1 MAIVLDGVRRT
12 DLPLAARN
20 LVDLLRIRAAE
31 QGTKP
36 GYVFLDDG
44 EREGARLSYGDL
56 DRRARAIAT
65 HLTALGLTR
74 ERALL
79 LYPPGLDYI
88 EAFFGC
94 LYAGVVAVPAYPPSG
109 RHLQRLQS
117 IFRDARPAA
126 ILTTEALR
134 QRFENEAGE
143 QSARIPCPWA
153 ATDVISS
160 EQAEAW
166 RAHAPQPD
174 QIAFLQYTSGST
186 GDPRGVMVTHAN
198 LISNQALIEKSFGHD
213 ERCDLVGWL
222 PLYHDMGLI
231 GNILQ
236 PLYIGATAYL
246 MSPMAF
252 LEKPLRWLKAIS
264 AYRAHT
270 SGGPNFAFDLCARK
284 IKDEDKRD
292 LDLSHWR
299 IAFSGAEPV
308 RASTFDRFARA
319 FAGAGFR
326 RDSFYPCYGL
336 AEATLV
342 ATAPTHRRPLPI
354 IEVDRQALEARRIVP
369 SQGAK
374 STAVVGCGHGWP
386 GYEVKIVDPESTKLC
401 APGEVGEIWIAGPG
415 VAQGYWNRPD
425 DTARVFGAT
434 IAGGNGRAYLRTGDL
449 GFMEQSEIFV
459 AGRLKDLIIVAGRN
473 FHPQDIECVIDEQ
486 IDGLR
491 RGCTAAFSAT
501 IDDRE
506 ALIVVA
512 EPDRSFLAAL
522 ENGGGDALLRKIS
535 ACVANEVDIEPTDIL
550 LVQPGSVPKT
560 SSGKLRR
567 AECRQR
573 YLSGDLR
580 TLARTH
586 LSAPPAAAE
595 RAAPAEAFL
604 REALSY
610 LAPAQKAALLTRFLI
625 SRVARSLGA
634 PESDFDAAS
643 SLSRSGLSS
652 LRAIEVKHS
661 LDSVLGIE
669 TPIGILLSDASF
681 AEAAEALA
689 GLADDDASTAR
700 EAART
705 PDPRALSYSQRA
717 IWTVHRLD
725 AASSAYNLH
734 LALDID
740 ETLDFDC
747 FRRALSLLVERHAQ
761 LRTVYR
767 SGSDGVG
774 QEALP
779 LEALA
784 DRLRLEDA
792 TAWTATEL
800 NGALSREA
808 QRPFDL
814 DAQAPFRIIL
824 YRRGDGGS
832 TLLFVAH
839 HIAVDLWSLLLL
851 ISQLDAAYCTLE
863 AGGRFAPPTSG
874 EYGAFVRREAN
885 YLASSAAERDWS
897 YWRDQLSGPLPSL
910 ELPTD
915 FPRPSIPD
923 YVGGSA
929 PLRLDRETTHRLKER
944 AKREGVSLFSLLLA
958 AYFALLHRV
967 TGQSDL
973 VVGAPTS
980 GRLGSETVGLVGNCV
995 NPVALRV
1002 RAQSQDSFDDL
1013 LHRTHATVRGAL
1025 RHQQFP
1031 FPLIV
1036 ERLQPER
1043 NESQWPIYQSWFVLQ
1058 QAQAEAPADFAAL
1071 ALGED
1076 GAPFSFCGRRARS
1089 SRLRERVQMFDLAV
1103 MAAEVGEE
1111 LLLSFQ
1117 FETQLFT
1124 ATTIERLTRRYHAL
1138 LAGVLDDPQAR
1149 IGDLP
1154 FLEEAERRELLL
1166 DWNDTSAEFPHDLC
1180 IHELFEAQ
1188 AQRTPDAVAAIFG
1201 EDALTYGEL
1210 NARASRLARY
1220 LIGLGVGP
1228 ETIVGL
1234 CVERSLEMVVAL
1246 LGVLKA
1252 GGAYLPLDPD
1262 YPAERLAYM
1271 IADASPRLVLTQE
1284 RLAERL
1290 PAGTPILRLDA
1301 DREQFESASAEALGR
1316 RAAPQN
1322 LAYVIYT
1329 SGSTG
1334 KPKGVAAP
1342 HHGVVNRVD
1351 WMQKRY
1357 GLTAEDTVLQKTPL
1371 GFDVSAWELFWPLQ
1385 AGARLALA
1393 APNDHREPA
1402 RLAELIQRHSVT
1414 TLHFVPSMLRA
1425 FMSVVD
1431 MAPLGSLRRVIC
1443 SGEELPAAAAQS
1455 FRAATAAELHNLYGP
1470 TEASIDVSAYRCAP
1484 DDATALSSE
1493 ENTTERAKLESLRLD
1508 PKRKGSGERVPIGR
1522 PISNIRLYILDA
1534 GFEPVAVGVA
1544 GELCIG
1550 GVGLARGYLG
1560 RADLTAER
1568 FVANPFVAG
1577 ERMYR
1582 TGDLVR
1588 WRRDGNIEFLGRID
1602 HQVKIRGFR
1611 IELGEIEAALQRRPD
1626 VRDAVAV
1633 AWADGSGDKRLAAYV
1648 TGEGELDFEAV
1659 KTALRR
1665 ELPDY
1670 MVPQLFVR
1678 LDALPLTASGKL
1690 DRKALPAPDP
1700 DAQSRRDYAA
1710 PRTPTEETLCR
1721 VFAEVLGVERVG
1733 VDDGFFALGGDSIRA
1748 IQAAS
1753 RLRQAGYELT
1763 PRQLFQHPTVR
1774 LLAPGLTLG
1783 AEAAPKSEAER
1794 ALAQFAA
1801 PFALA
1806 ELEPD
1811 EIDGILHRHGDVE
1824 DLYPLTPMQE
1834 GMLFHALSQTGT
1846 GLYHMQERYEIRGP
1860 LDVEAF
1866 ASAWRRVIG
1875 RHAALRTSFEWD
1887 VKARAHQ
1894 VVHSRVDLPVDIID
1908 LRHLSDADQL
1918 SYIDRLLSRER
1929 EDGFDLSI
1937 APLMRIK
1944 IIRVGDDRHI
1954 CVRSFHHIIMDDWCT
1969 SPLLLDVRRHY
1980 AAELKGEPVDVEPP
1994 GQFRDYIAWLRT
2006 KDLASAESFWRRY
2019 LEGFSE
2025 PTPLVGARAT
2035 EVTAEAAASVDDVVV
2050 TLSAE
2055 DRRKL
2060 EELARRHLL
2069 TVNTFVQGALALL
2082 LGRYADVDEVAFGV
2096 TVAGRPIDLPSSET
2110 ALGLFINGLPLR
2122 VRIRPDQPIIDWLKK
2137 IMTSNLEMRQHEFVS
2152 QSMIQ
2157 SWSSIPRANAL
2168 LFQHLLTFENAPI
2181 DPSLRGEKDILDI
2194 DLLQLRVHTNYPL
2207 TFVAIPGDTLT
2218 LRLTYD
2224 RERFEASTIGRMAT
2238 HFQRALEELI
2248 AKSDGRVGDVQ
2259 LLAPAELR
2267 RAVVEWNDTDHD
2279 YGEPLDLVQRFE
2291 AQAARHPDTVAAAC
2305 EGETLTYR
2313 ALDERT
2319 NHIASALVEAGVGR
2333 DSLVALWDT
2342 RGLSFLAAMLGV
2354 FKAGAA
2360 YLPLDPAYPDGRI
2373 LQVLKE
2379 AEVEWILAGTDHLER
2394 ASALCEALD
2403 EAERPLLIAPM
2414 TSGEATTTRS
2424 PRRNEPRN
2432 LAFVIFTSGSTGK
2445 PKGVMVEHR
2454 GMFNNLITKERAL
2467 NLTADDVIAQTA
2479 SQCFDISVWQFLTAI
2494 AIGARVEIFPDEI
2507 SRDPQRLL
2515 EEIDRRGVT
2524 ILEAVPSMI
2533 KALLDV
2539 VEDGERLAR
2548 LRWLLPCGEAF
2559 TPELCR
2565 RFMAR
2570 FPNIHLLNA
2579 YGPAECSD
2587 DVSYYPID
2595 AAPEGDDLSVPIGRP
2610 VDNTQIYILNRRL
2623 DLAPPGV
2630 AGEICVGG
2638 VQVGRGYLRRP
2649 ELTAQSFV
2657 PDPFGPSG
2665 SILYRTGDLG
2675 RYRPNGVIE
2684 FLGRADHQVKIRGHR
2699 IEPGEIEAC
2708 LVTHPLVEA
2717 ACVVARRL
2725 SKGAHGLIAY
2735 VVAPQLDASA
2745 LREHVLQTL
2754 PDFMVPSAFV
2764 CMDALPLISNGK
2776 VDRDKL
2782 PEVDAFAHVS
2792 RAYVAPR
2799 NATEEILCEIWAE
2812 ALETPRVGVEDNFFE
2827 LGGHSLLA
2835 IRLRSRIRSAFGIE
2849 MPLPVVFEAST
2860 VAKLAERVEDLIL
2873 ADIEELS
2880 DAEASRR
2887 AQEMAEARV

>member
-1 MAIVLDGVRRT
+1 MSIVLDGVRKAE
-12 DLPLAARN
+12 LPLAARN

-31 QGTKP
+31 QATKP

-44 EREGARLSYGDL
+44 EREGARLSYADL

-65 HLTALGLTR
+65 HLTALGPTGA
-74 ERALL
+74 RALL

-94 LYAGVVAVPAYPPSG
+94 LYAGVIAVPAYPPSG

-143 QSARIPCPWA
+143 QLARIPCSWT

-166 RAHAPQPD
+166 RAHAPEPD

-198 LISNQALIEKSFGHD
+198 LLSNQALIKESFGHD
-213 ERCDLVGWL
+213 ERSDLVGWL

-264 AYRAHT
+264 TYRAHT
-270 SGGPNFAFDLCARK
+270 SGGPNFAFDLCVRK
-284 IKDEDKRD
+284 IKEEEKRD

-308 RASTFDRFARA
+308 RASTLDRFARG
-319 FAGAGFR
+319 FAISGFR

-342 ATAPTHRRPLPI
+342 VTAPTRDRPLPI
-354 IEVDRQALEARRIVP
+354 VEVDRQALEARRVAP

-386 GYEVKIVDPESTKLC
+386 GYDVQIVDPESTSIC
-401 APGEVGEIWIAGPG
+401 APGEIGEIWVAGPG
-415 VAQGYWNRPD
+415 VALGYWNRPD

-434 IAGGNGRAYLRTGDL
+434 VAEGDGRAYLRTGDL
-449 GFMEQSEIFV
+449 GFLERGEIFV

-486 IDGLR
+486 IEGLR
-491 RGCTAAFSAT
+491 RGSTAAFPVT

-512 EPDRSFLAAL
+512 EPDRSHLGAL
-522 ENGGGDALLRKIS
+522 ENSGGEALFRNIRT
-535 ACVANEVDIEPTDIL
+535 CVVNEIDVEPADIV

-573 YLSGDLR
+573 YLSGELR
-580 TLARTH
+580 TLARAH
-586 LSAPPAAAE
+586 SAAPSSAAVAEQSSAE
-595 RAAPAEAFL
+595 RADAFL

-634 PESDFDAAS
+634 PESDFS
-643 SLSRSGLSS
+643 PTTLLSRSGLSS

-661 LDSVLGIE
+661 LDSALGIE
-669 TPIGILLSDASF
+669 TPIGVLLSDASF

-689 GLADDDASTAR
+689 RLADDDASSAR
-700 EAART
+700 EVALA
-705 PDPRALSYSQRA
+705 PDPRALSHSQHA
-717 IWTVHRLD
+717 MWTVHQLD
-725 AASSAYNLH
+725 AASNVYNLH

-740 ETLDFDC
+740 GPLDFAR
-747 FRRALSLLVERHAQ
+747 FHRALSSVVERHAQ

-767 SGSDGVG
+767 SGSDGVT

-779 LEALA
+779 LEELA
-784 DRLRLEDA
+784 DWLRREDA
-792 TAWTATEL
+792 TAWTSAEL
-800 NGALSREA
+800 EGALSQEA
-808 QRPFDL
+808 RRPFDL
-814 DAQAPFRIIL
+814 DAQAPFRIVV
-824 YRRGDGGS
+824 YSRGDGGS

-851 ISQLDAAYCTLE
+851 VSQLDAAYLAPE
-863 AGGRFAPPTSG
+863 AGDGFAPPASG
-874 EYGAFVRREAN
+874 DYAEFTRREAN
-885 YLASSAAERDWS
+885 YLASPAAERDWS
-897 YWRDQLSGPLPSL
+897 YWSDQLRGPLPAL

-915 FPRPSIPD
+915 FPRPSVPD
-923 YVGGSA
+923 YAGGSA
-929 PLRLDRETTHRLKER
+929 PLRLDHETTHRLKEL

-958 AYFALLHRV
+958 GYFALLQRV
-967 TGQSDL
+967 TGQPDL

-980 GRLGSETVGLVGNCV
+980 GRLGLETIGLVGNCV

-1002 RAQSQDSFDDL
+1002 RALPQDSFEGL
-1013 LHRTHATVRGAL
+1013 LRATHATVRGAL
-1025 RHQQFP
+1025 EHQQFP

-1036 ERLQPER
+1036 DRLQPER
-1043 NESQWPIYQSWFVLQ
+1043 HENQWPIYQSWFVLQ
-1058 QAQAEAPADFAAL
+1058 QAQSEAPAEFAAL

-1076 GAPFSFCGRRARS
+1076 GPSFSFCGRTARS
-1089 SRLRERVQMFDLAV
+1089 STLRERVEMFDLAV
-1103 MAAEVGEE
+1103 MAAEVDEE

-1117 FETQLFT
+1117 FKTQLF
-1124 ATTIERLTRRYHAL
+1124 AAATIERLARRYRAL
-1138 LAGVLDDPQAR
+1138 LDGILDNPQAR

-1154 FLEEAERRELLL
+1154 ILEEAERGELIF
-1166 DWNDTSAEFPHDLC
+1166 DWNDTSAEFPRDLC
-1180 IHELFEAQ
+1180 VHELFEAQ
-1188 AQRTPDAVAAIFG
+1188 AQRRPDAVAAIFG
-1201 EDALTYGEL
+1201 DDTLTYGEL
-1210 NARASRLARY
+1210 NARANRLARH
-1220 LIGLGVGP
+1220 LVGLGVGP
-1228 ETIVGL
+1228 EAIVGL
-1234 CVERSLEMVVAL
+1234 CVERSLEMVVGL

-1262 YPAERLAYM
+1262 YPSERLAYM
-1271 IADASPRLVLTQE
+1271 IADASPRLVLTQQ

-1290 PAGTPILRLDA
+1290 PVGTPLLRLDA
-1301 DREQFESASAEALGR
+1301 DREQFAHENAEALSR
-1316 RAAPQN
+1316 RATPQN
-1322 LAYVIYT
+1322 VAYVIYT

-1342 HHGVVNRVD
+1342 HGGVVNRID

-1357 GLTAEDTVLQKTPL
+1357 GLTADDTVLQKTPF
-1371 GFDVSAWELFWPLQ
+1371 GFDVSAWEFFWPLQ

-1393 APNDHREPA
+1393 APDDHREPA

-1425 FMSVVD
+1425 FSSVVD
-1431 MAPLGSLRRVIC
+1431 MATLRSLRLVIC
-1443 SGEELPAAAAQS
+1443 SGEELPAAAARR
-1455 FRAATAAELHNLYGP
+1455 FHAATAAELHNLYGP

-1484 DDATALSSE
+1484 DDDS
-1493 ENTTERAKLESLRLD
+1493 
-1508 PKRKGSGERVPIGR
+1508 ERVPIGR
-1522 PISNIRLYILDA
+1522 PISNIQLYILDA
-1534 GFEPVAVGVA
+1534 GFEPIPVGVA

-1582 TGDLVR
+1582 TGDLAR
-1588 WRRDGNIEFLGRID
+1588 WRRDGNIEFLGRLD

-1611 IELGEIEAALQRRPD
+1611 IELGEIEAVLQRLPD
-1626 VRDAVAV
+1626 VREAVAL

-1648 TGEGELDFEAV
+1648 TSEGELDFGAL
-1659 KTALRR
+1659 KIALRR

-1678 LDALPLTASGKL
+1678 LEALPLTASGKL
-1690 DRKALPAPDP
+1690 DRKALPDPDP
-1700 DAQSRRDYAA
+1700 DAQSRRNYVA

-1721 VFAEVLGVERVG
+1721 IFADVLGVERVG
-1733 VDDGFFALGGDSIRA
+1733 VDDSFFELGGDSIRA
-1748 IQAAS
+1748 IQVAS
-1753 RLRQAGYELT
+1753 RLQLAGYELT
-1763 PRQLFQHPTVR
+1763 PRQLFQYPAAS
-1774 LLAPGLTLG
+1774 LLASELTLG
-1783 AEAAPKSEAER
+1783 AEASPISDVER
-1794 ALAQFAA
+1794 ALAQFTS

-1806 ELEPD
+1806 ELEAD
-1811 EIDGILHRHGDVE
+1811 DIDRIVRRHGDVE

-1860 LDVEAF
+1860 LDIEAF
-1866 ASAWRRVIG
+1866 AAAWRRVVD
-1875 RHAALRTSFEWD
+1875 RHASLRTSFEWD
-1887 VKARAHQ
+1887 LKGRAHQ
-1894 VVHSRVDLPVDIID
+1894 VVHSHATLPVDILD
-1908 LRHLSDADQL
+1908 LRHLSNADQ
-1918 SYIDRLLSRER
+1918 SSNIDQLLSSERER
-1929 EDGFDLSI
+1929 GFDLAT

-1944 IIRVGDDRHI
+1944 IIRVDDDRHI

-1969 SPLLLDVRRHY
+1969 SPLLLDVRKHY
-1980 AAELKGEPVDVEPP
+1980 AAGLAGQAVEAEPA

-2006 KDLASAESFWRRY
+2006 KDMASAESFWRSY
-2019 LEGFSE
+2019 LDGFSE
-2025 PTPLVGARAT
+2025 PTPLVGAKAIEIRAD
-2035 EVTAEAAASVDDVVV
+2035 AAASVDDVIV

-2055 DRRKL
+2055 DRKKL
-2060 EELARRHLL
+2060 EALARQHRL
-2069 TVNTFVQGALALL
+2069 TVNTYVQGALALL
-2082 LGRYADVDEVAFGV
+2082 LGRYADVDEVVFGV

-2122 VRIRPDQPIIDWLKK
+2122 VRIRPDQPIIDWLKE
-2137 IMTSNLEMRQHEFVS
+2137 IMSSNLEMRQHEFVS

-2157 SWSSIPRANAL
+2157 SWSSIPRADAL

-2181 DPSLRGEKDILDI
+2181 DPSLRGEKEILDI
-2194 DLLQLRVHTNYPL
+2194 DLLQLRVHTNYPI
-2207 TFVAIPGDTLT
+2207 TFVAIPGETLT

-2224 RERFEASTIGRMAT
+2224 RDRFAASTVERMAI
-2238 HFQRALEELI
+2238 HFRRALEKLI
-2248 AKSDGRVGDVQ
+2248 AKSDRRVRDVQ
-2259 LLAPAELR
+2259 LLPPAEGH
-2267 RAVVEWNDTDHD
+2267 RAAVEWNETDHD
-2279 YGEPLDLVQRFE
+2279 YGEPLDLVRRFE
-2291 AQAARHPDTVAAAC
+2291 AQAALRPDSIVAAC
-2305 EGETLTYR
+2305 EGKTLTYR
-2313 ALDERT
+2313 ALDERA

-2333 DSLVALWDT
+2333 DDIVALWET
-2342 RGLSFLAAMLGV
+2342 RGLNFLATMLGV

-2360 YLPLDPAYPDGRI
+2360 YLPIDPAYPDGRI

-2379 AEVEWILAGTDHLER
+2379 AEVEWLWAGKNHLAR
-2394 ASALCEALD
+2394 ASALCADLD
-2403 EAERPLLIAPM
+2403 EAERPRLIEPM
-2414 TSGEATTTRS
+2414 TTCAAATMKA
-2424 PRRNEPRN
+2424 PRHNGPRN
-2432 LAFVIFTSGSTGK
+2432 LAFVIFTSGSTGR

-2454 GMFNNLITKERAL
+2454 GMFNNLITKERVLAL
-2467 NLTADDVIAQTA
+2467 TSDDVIAQTA

-2494 AIGARVEIFPDEI
+2494 AIGARVEIFPDDI

-2515 EEIDRRGVT
+2515 DEIDRRKVT

-2539 VEDGERLAR
+2539 AEDDERLVR

-2570 FPNIHLLNA
+2570 FPNIRLLNA

-2587 DVSYYPID
+2587 DVSYYPIESS
-2595 AAPEGDDLSVPIGRP
+2595 PEGDDLSVPIGRP
-2610 VDNTQIYILNRRL
+2610 VDNTQLYILNRRL
-2623 DLAPPGV
+2623 DLAPVGV
-2630 AGEICVGG
+2630 AGEICVAG
-2638 VQVGRGYLRRP
+2638 VQVGRGYLHRP
-2649 ELTAQSFV
+2649 DLTAQSFV
-2657 PDPFGPSG
+2657 PDPFGPPG
-2665 SILYRTGDLG
+2665 SVLYRTGDLG
-2675 RYRPNGVIE
+2675 RYRSDGVIE
-2684 FLGRADHQVKIRGHR
+2684 FLGRVDHQVKIRGHR

-2708 LVTHPLVEA
+2708 LVTHPRIEE

-2725 SKGAHGLIAY
+2725 SKNLYGLIAY
-2735 VVAPQLDASA
+2735 VVAPQLDASS

-2754 PDFMVPSAFV
+2754 PEFMVPSAFI
-2764 CMDALPLISNGK
+2764 CMESLPLTSNGK
-2776 VDRDKL
+2776 VDRKKL
-2782 PEVDAFAHVS
+2782 PDVDASAHVS
-2792 RAYVAPR
+2792 RVYVPPR
-2799 NATEEILCEIWAE
+2799 NATEEILCKIWSEVLDA
-2812 ALETPRVGVEDNFFE
+2812 PRVGVEDNFFE

-2835 IRLRSRIRSAFGIE
+2835 IQLRSRIRAAFGVE
-2849 MPLPVVFEAST
+2849 MPLPAVFDAAT

-2880 DAEASRR
+2880 DVEASRR
-2887 AQEMAEARV
+2887 ARETVEARA